1 MMKGLSISIPLAQ
14 TDIWPSLNESVACS
28 SKHKVNVKDLELIQ
42 LLQEQDEKA
51 IAAFVQQFQESVFR
65 ICQSILFNAQDA
77 EDATQESLM
86 DAILHIN
93 DFHGDS
99 SLQTWLY
106 RIATNRSLQ
115 LIRAKKRKKR
125 FANIISLFGKETDS
139 EPLQI
144 EDVNSDLEHLIE
156 NKTLNSVLKFAIQQ
170 LPEQQKIAFSL
181 VYLNEYT
188 YQETSEIM
196 ETTVKAVE
204 SLLSRAKNK
213 LRKFLEGKGYGT
225 LR

>member
-1 MMKGLSISIPLAQ
+1 MMKALSISIPLSP
-14 TDIWPSLNESVACS
+14 TDIWSSLNESVAFS
-28 SKHKVNVKDLELIQ
+28 SKHKENVKDLELIQ
-42 LLQEQDEKA
+42 SLQEQDEKA
-51 IAAFVQQFQESVFR
+51 IVAFVQQFQESVFR
-65 ICQSILFNAQDA
+65 ICQSILFDVQDA

-99 SLQTWLY
+99 SLRTWLF

-144 EDVNSDLEHLIE
+144 EDVASNLEHQLE
-156 NKTLNSVLKFAIQQ
+156 NKTLSKTLKKGIQQ
-170 LPEQQKIAFSL
+170 LPEQQKIAFTL
-181 VYLNEYT
+181 VYLNEHS
-188 YQETSEIM
+188 YQETAEIM

-204 SLLSRAKNK
+204 SLLSRAKK
-213 LRKFLEGKGYGT
+213 SLRTFLEGKGYGT